1 VGQEVPR
8 EPALTDIG
16 APEGG
21 FAVLARRVGNHAT
34 QQLLQRLVQDQ
45 AQTHP
50 TLRRTG
56 VEGPERGEVVIL
68 QTRLNEDGA
77 DPALDVDGV
86 FGSRTETAVK
96 AFQTRHGLAVDGV
109 VGIRTWGLLDELATQ
124 GIAGPTSTVLDETTP
139 VTQAQHDAV
148 EQILH
153 PGLGSGSSAPEAD
166 TDTETETE
174 TDTESGP
181 ETTTVPEETTDTP
194 VDSTPTPPTSPA
206 MTDTGPGNAYETEM
220 IAALD
225 TLAADTIARPVTTPA
240 VDMAHANRVADL
252 AKREVERYFGA
263 TIALAS
269 RRPSGDWHPGS
280 SRMGLADAT
289 TRPVDEGDI
298 LGWTDY
304 FMDNGSYPP
313 AAVGSTHH
321 YDNTRARP
329 DRAEHDRVR
338 AVWLN
343 GGGRDKVRQMIRAW
357 PAEASTG
364 TVFLQL
370 RDPMYQTRVGMWLL
384 FQTMIHEFMH
394 LVTHPNYGRVADAIG
409 GGARDILIEG
419 MDDHMTMQVWDDIR
433 PRIATDDS
441 LRATVE
447 GPFHTSPVVAEDYE
461 ADSEIDQTVKG
472 SHYDSMG
479 DADRIA
485 EEVGEGNARAAFFM
499 GHVEALGLGASS
511 SGEQSLTGMAFWRA
525 DAGGEP
531 DEYVVRAGGETLE
544 QILEKTGAGEVQDAS
559 GTTYDDPSHHF
570 AAGETLQ
577 IPGLRW
583 HTTIAEDTLGQVAN
597 QHGVTLEALER
608 ANGLP
613 HRRGSQRVPDGTLL
627 MIPVAP

>member
-1 VGQEVPR
+1 
-8 EPALTDIG
+8 
-16 APEGG
+16 
-21 FAVLARRVGNHAT
+21 
-34 QQLLQRLVQDQ
+34 
-45 AQTHP
+45 
-50 TLRRTG
+50 
-56 VEGPERGEVVIL
+56 
-68 QTRLNEDGA
+68 
-77 DPALDVDGV
+77 
-86 FGSRTETAVK
+86 
-96 AFQTRHGLAVDGV
+96 
-109 VGIRTWGLLDELATQ
+109 
-124 GIAGPTSTVLDETTP
+124 
-139 VTQAQHDAV
+139 
-148 EQILH
+148 
-153 PGLGSGSSAPEAD
+153 
-166 TDTETETE
+166 
-174 TDTESGP
+174 
-181 ETTTVPEETTDTP
+181 VPEETTETESTP
-194 VDSTPTPPTSPA
+194 ADSTPAPPTSPA
-206 MTDTGPGNAYETEM
+206 MTDTGPGQAYETEM
-220 IAALD
+220 VAALD
-225 TLAADTIARPVTTPA
+225 TLAAETIARPVTTPA

-269 RRPSGDWHPGS
+269 RRPTGDWHPGS

-298 LGWTDY
+298 LGWSDY
-304 FMDNGSYPP
+304 FMDNGTYPP
-313 AAVGSTHH
+313 AAVGAAHH

-338 AVWLN
+338 AVWLDN
-343 GGGRDKVRQMIRAW
+343 GGRDKVRQMIRAW

-394 LVTHPNYGRVADAIG
+394 LVAHPNYSRVADAIG
-409 GGARDILIEG
+409 GGGRDILVEG

-433 PRIATDDS
+433 PRIATDDT

-447 GPFHTSPVVAEDYE
+447 GPFLTAPVVAEDYE

-472 SHYDSMG
+472 SHYDSMA

-485 EEVGEGNARAAFFM
+485 DEVGEGNARAAYFM

-525 DAGGEP
+525 DAGGVP

-544 QILEKTGAGEVQDAS
+544 QIQDKTGASEVQDAS
-559 GTTYDDPSHHF
+559 GTTVDDPSHHF

-627 MIPVAP
+627 MIPVSP